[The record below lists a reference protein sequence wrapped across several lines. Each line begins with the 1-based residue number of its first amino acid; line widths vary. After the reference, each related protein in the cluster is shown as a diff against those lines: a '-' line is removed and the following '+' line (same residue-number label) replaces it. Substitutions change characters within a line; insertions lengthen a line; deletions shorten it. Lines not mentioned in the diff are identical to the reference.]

1 MKANTKKS
9 HLLSGS
15 NMLITNIDGND
26 MESEDN
32 QILLGITIDSNLSFN
47 KHINNLC
54 KKASARLNALARI
67 SGYMDLPK
75 RWVIMKLFIASQFG
89 YCPLTWMFHSRAL
102 NNKINSIHER
112 ALRIT
117 YNDSKSTFE
126 ELLNKDNSVSIHHRN
141 LQVLAIE
148 MFKIKNNM
156 APEFLNEIFQNRALL
171 YNLRTNSNFSS
182 RQVHSVYHG
191 TESLSFLGPKIW
203 ELVPEDTKQSESLK
217 IFKNKIKKWVP
228 SRCPCRLCR
237 IYLQNISFL

>member
-1 MKANTKKS
+1 MTKVLTVS
-9 HLLSGS
+9 PSG
-15 NMLITNIDGND
+15 GN
-26 MESEDN
+26 
-32 QILLGITIDSNLSFN
+32 
-47 KHINNLC
+47 
-54 KKASARLNALARI
+54 
-67 SGYMDLPK
+67 LPP
-75 RWVIMKLFIASQFG
+75 LTSQSG
-89 YCPLTWMFHSRAL
+89 YCPLIWMFHSRAL

-112 ALRIT
+112 ALRTT

-126 ELLNKDNSVSIHHRN
+126 ELLNKDNSVSIHHKN

-203 ELVPEDTKQSESLK
+203 ELVPEDTKQSESLE
-217 IFKNKIKKWVP
+217 IFKNEIKKWVP
-228 SRCPCRLCR
+228 SICPSRLCR
-237 IYLQNISFL
+237 IYLQNIGFLK

>member
-1 MKANTKKS
+1 
-9 HLLSGS
+9 
-15 NMLITNIDGND
+15 
-26 MESEDN
+26 
-32 QILLGITIDSNLSFN
+32 
-47 KHINNLC
+47 
-54 KKASARLNALARI
+54 
-67 SGYMDLPK
+67 
-75 RWVIMKLFIASQFG
+75 
-89 YCPLTWMFHSRAL
+89 MFHSRAL

-141 LQVLAIE
+141 LQVLAIK

-203 ELVPEDTKQSESLK
+203 ELVPEDTKQSESLE
-217 IFKNKIKKWVP
+217 IFKNEIKKWVP
-228 SRCPCRLCR
+228 SICPSRLCR
-237 IYLQNISFL
+237 IYLQNIGFLK